1 MLIVKFLQ
9 PPLRRVGCSV
19 VVRSLPPCP
28 TRSVPAVCCLT
39 LSVHLTLGIRTLSNV
54 SRLSARRT
62 SLRPDAWSGS
72 GALLDPGTMWRFRVV
87 SRARSMS
94 DNSSISDTSG
104 WYSSLAESCPVHLCE
119 QYLMGVQ
126 QLTGLPWWLSIIIS
140 TVMVRTLITLP
151 LAAYQVVIIAKVSN
165 RGHNSVSLMSR
176 SD

>member
-28 TRSVPAVCCLT
+28 TRSVPAVCCPT
-39 LSVHLTLGIRTLSNV
+39 LSVHLTLGVRTLSNAN
-54 SRLSARRT
+54 SLSARRT
-62 SLRPDAWSGS
+62 SLRPDTWSGS
-72 GALLDPGTMWRFRVV
+72 RVLLDPGTMWRFRIV
-87 SRARSMS
+87 SSARSM
-94 DNSSISDTSG
+94 SDTSG
-104 WYSSLAESCPVHLCE
+104 WYNSLAESGPVHLCE

-140 TVMVRTLITLP
+140 TVTVRTLITLP
-151 LAAYQVVIIAKVSN
+151 LATYQVVIIAKVSDG
-165 RGHNSVSLMSR
+165 GHNSLSLMSR